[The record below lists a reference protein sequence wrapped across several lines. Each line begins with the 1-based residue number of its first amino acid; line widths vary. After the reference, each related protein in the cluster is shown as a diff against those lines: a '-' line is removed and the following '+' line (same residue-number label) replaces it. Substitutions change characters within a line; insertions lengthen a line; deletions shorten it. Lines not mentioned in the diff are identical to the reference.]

1 MQIPMEILSQMMTRT
16 DSGTG
21 ARQRAAPSA
30 RDNSNFG
37 DVFDKAQGEALPR
50 RAERRP
56 DTAAAREPEQTTPH
70 KPDNND
76 NIENDVG
83 KYAGVMGNQNEVIF
97 ILEGD
102 MESAT
107 TPETCVETSMV
118 LGATRTVQP
127 AATEAR
133 PEPVTVADTKEAPPT
148 DVKPTEN
155 ADVSKVPT
163 EVKHTTNAGAANVE
177 ADRTET
183 VKAETNNNNN
193 NLTGEVTA
201 RTPIIRTSE
210 RHGNEDRSHGFSRN
224 GDLSPLENE
233 NDATRAKGQRTTT
246 FSDTV
251 AAVRNA
257 AEGAQEPV
265 NNTPVPLAD
274 GIRPEQFRADQQMR
288 QATLDAPVKAE
299 NLFEEMVQ
307 RLELMQTESQ
317 RSMTI
322 HLKPEFLGKVALE
335 IAMDA
340 AGLHVKISA
349 MDSGVRGM
357 INGQINA
364 LIESLENKGIEVVK
378 VEVAYTGVDN
388 GAFKENKGQEQQGRN
403 RKQANETDPDEAIT
417 IYTALPIGTLEYYL
431 DAGVSSVEYSA

>member
-21 ARQRAAPSA
+21 ARQRAGPSA
-30 RDNSNFG
+30 NDSSRFG
-37 DVFDKAQGEALPR
+37 RMFEEAQDRAQPR
-50 RAERRP
+50 SESRRTERAATRETEQARPQRPENYCDAAER
-56 DTAAAREPEQTTPH
+56 
-70 KPDNND
+70 
-76 NIENDVG
+76 
-83 KYAGVMGNQNEVIF
+83 YAGVMGNQNEVIF

-107 TPETCVETSMV
+107 EPVMRYIPPV
-118 LGATRTVQP
+118 QTRPVVPPQP
-127 AATEAR
+127 SITEAK
-133 PEPVTVADTKEAPPT
+133 PQEAEET
-148 DVKPTEN
+148 QKTYETILTNVKGQEEGGTAKAQN
-155 ADVSKVPT
+155 T
-163 EVKHTTNAGAANVE
+163 EVLSANVE
-177 ADRTET
+177 ANKPET
-183 VKAETNNNNN
+183 AKAETNNVNQ
-193 NLTGEVTA
+193 TGEVTA

-210 RHGNEDRSHGFSRN
+210 RQGNEGNNSGFSRN

-233 NDATRAKGQRTTT
+233 NDTTQVKGQKERT
-246 FSDTV
+246 FSETV
-251 AAVRNA
+251 ATVRNA

-265 NNTPVPLAD
+265 NNTPAPLAE
-274 GIRPEQFRADQQMR
+274 GIRPEQFRADQIMK
-288 QATLDAPVKAE
+288 QAALDAPVRAE
-299 NLFEEMVQ
+299 NLFDEMVQ
-307 RLELMQTESQ
+307 RLEMMQTESQ
-317 RSMTI
+317 RTMTI

-378 VEVAYTGVDN
+378 VEVAHTGVDN
-388 GAFKENKGQEQQGRN
+388 GAFKENKEGQEQHGRN
-403 RKQANETDPDEAIT
+403 RRKDREADPADGIT
-417 IYTALPIGTLEYYL
+417 YYTALPIGTLEYYL